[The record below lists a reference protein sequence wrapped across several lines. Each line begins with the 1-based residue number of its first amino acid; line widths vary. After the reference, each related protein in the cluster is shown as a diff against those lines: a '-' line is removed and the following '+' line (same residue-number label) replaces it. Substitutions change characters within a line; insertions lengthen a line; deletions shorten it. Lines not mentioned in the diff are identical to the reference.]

1 MASSSEAPECA
12 ATMQHQ
18 RLAGEGLKD
27 LQHWEK
33 NDESGIPVGGGGVH
47 IHKGSAIVERLVG

>member
-33 NDESGIPVGGGGVH
+33 NDESGMLVGGGGGCTF
-47 IHKGSAIVERLVG
+47 IKDQL

>member
-1 MASSSEAPECA
+1 
-12 ATMQHQ
+12 MQHQ
-18 RLAGEGLKD
+18 RLAGEELKD

-33 NDESGIPVGGGGVH
+33 NDESGILVRGGGGVH